1 MMSFPFIDLHIL
13 VAYINHI
20 LAFRCNPYKT
30 LVHSKPNVEVVKVF
44 EYLHCDGTRECF
56 VFSLRL
62 TSVHRNVLK
71 LNHFRSRPGI
81 KAN

>member
-1 MMSFPFIDLHIL
+1 MSFPFIDLHIL

-30 LVHSKPNVEVVKVF
+30 LVHSKPNVEVVNIF
-44 EYLHCDGTRECF
+44 GYLHCDGTRECF

-62 TSVHRNVLK
+62 TV
-71 LNHFRSRPGI
+71 FI
-81 KAN
+81 EMF